1 MTIAACQIDFPAVAR
16 RHELK

>member
-16 RHELK
+16 RRELK